1 MSHNAATKKE
11 EKLPGYEI
19 VLYPLITEKVVS
31 TIEKENK
38 IAFIVAKHAD
48 KSRVKEAVEEMHK
61 VKVESVRIVNDR
73 KGRKKAIVR
82 LRKDFKADDLATK
95 LGVI

>member
-1 MSHNAATKKE
+1 MTKKQE
-11 EKLPGYEI
+11 MSGYEI
-19 VLYPLITEKVVS
+19 VLYPLITEKVVN

-38 IAFIVAKHAD
+38 IAFVVNKHSG
-48 KSRVKEAVEEMHK
+48 KREVKQAVEGLYK
-61 VKVESVRIVNDR
+61 VRVENVRIVNDR
-73 KGRKKAIVR
+73 KGRKKAIVK

>member
-1 MSHNAATKKE
+1 MKKVVEKKE
-11 EKLPGYEI
+11 SFEI
-19 VLYPLITEKVVS
+19 VLYPLITEKAVNA
-31 TIEKENK
+31 IEKENK
-38 IAFIVAKHAD
+38 IYFVVSKKAD
-48 KSRVKEAVEEMHK
+48 KQQVKQAVEQLYK
-61 VKVESVRIVNDR
+61 VKVEDIKVINDR